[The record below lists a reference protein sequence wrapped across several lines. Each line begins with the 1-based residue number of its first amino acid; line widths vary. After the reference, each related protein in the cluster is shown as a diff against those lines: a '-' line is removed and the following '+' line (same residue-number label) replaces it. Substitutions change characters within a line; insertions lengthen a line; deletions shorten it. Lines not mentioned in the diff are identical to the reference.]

1 MQPSARRPFDLAT
14 PAPNGLRRGRTTGTC
29 ATAAVKAALLRL
41 VRGETVDAV
50 EVSLPDPDYCLEVPI
65 ARIEPLASGAV
76 RADVLKYAGDDPDNT
91 DGATIFAEVSVNH
104 AGEVRFMA
112 APGVGTVTQPGL
124 RVPPGEPAINPV
136 PRQMMRMAVDEV
148 LAGGANPGFDLAIG
162 CVDGERIARRTFN
175 PMLGI
180 VGGISILG
188 TSGIVE
194 PMSLAAWMASIEVY
208 VRVALGDAPEAIAFT
223 PGKIGRAYAA
233 HPLALSKKQVV
244 QIANFIGAS
253 LDYAQT
259 ALEEDRH
266 RLGTLW
272 VLGHPGKLAKV
283 LDGARGKLEGRVV
296 WRGSPM
302 SLDLPSLN
310 GRMALNLERGQFLP
324 VDPGLA
330 KLAGVLSLQGLL
342 HFATDLRGA
351 TGRGTPFESVAATG
365 TIASGIARTDDFA
378 VKGPQFQV
386 AMQGSANILEE
397 TQDLRV
403 TVTPKVDAT
412 SASLAAAFINPAI
425 GLGTLAA
432 QLILGD
438 QMSKAFATQYRVTG
452 SWADPK
458 IEKAS
463 SGGQTPAK

>member
-1 MQPSARRPFDLAT
+1 MQPPARRPFDLAAL
-14 PAPNGLRRGRTTGTC
+14 APNGLRRGRTTGTC

-50 EVSLPDPDYCLEVPI
+50 EVSLPDPDYYLEVPI
-65 ARIEPLASGAV
+65 ARVMPLAGGAV
-76 RADVLKYAGDDPDNT
+76 RADVLKFAGDDPDNT

-104 AGEVRFMA
+104 AGEVRFVA
-112 APGVGTVTQPGL
+112 AQGVGTVTQPGL

-233 HPLALSKKQVV
+233 HTLALSKKQVV
-244 QIANFIGAS
+244 QIANFVGAS

-283 LDGARGKLEGRVV
+283 LDSV
-296 WRGSPM
+296 WDTHSSKSG
-302 SLDLPSLN
+302 
-310 GRMALNLERGQFLP
+310 MAMG
-324 VDPGLA
+324 
-330 KLAGVLSLQGLL
+330 
-342 HFATDLRGA
+342 
-351 TGRGTPFESVAATG
+351 SVAAVAAELGFAAVLVEQIKTANTVENVIQILQHQPG
-365 TIASGIARTDDFA
+365 AQAFWREIEQRIAAL
-378 VKGPQFQV
+378 
-386 AMQGSANILEE
+386 MQ
-397 TQDLRV
+397 
-403 TVTPKVDAT
+403 PKVPRADRVAVRLFAMDGT
-412 SASLAAAFINPAI
+412 PLGAAH
-425 GLGTLAA
+425 
-432 QLILGD
+432 QE
-438 QMSKAFATQYRVTG
+438 TG
-452 SWADPK
+452 A
-458 IEKAS
+458 
-463 SGGQTPAK
+463 

>member
-29 ATAAVKAALLRL
+29 ATAAVKAALLKL

-65 ARIEPLASGAV
+65 ARVEPLASGAV

-162 CVDGERIARRTFN
+162 CVDGERIAKRTFN

-223 PGKIGRAYAA
+223 PGKIGRTYAA

-283 LDGARGKLEGRVV
+283 LDGV
-296 WRGSPM
+296 WDTHSSKSG
-302 SLDLPSLN
+302 
-310 GRMALNLERGQFLP
+310 MAMG
-324 VDPGLA
+324 
-330 KLAGVLSLQGLL
+330 
-342 HFATDLRGA
+342 
-351 TGRGTPFESVAATG
+351 SVAA
-365 TIASGIARTDDFA
+365 
-378 VKGPQFQV
+378 V
-386 AMQGSANILEE
+386 AAELG
-397 TQDLRV
+397 V
-403 TVTPKVDAT
+403 
-412 SASLAAAFINPAI
+412 AAALVEQIKTANTVENVIQILQHQPGAQAFWTEIEQRIAARMQPRVPRADRVAVRLFAMD
-425 GLGTLAA
+425 GTPLGAA
-432 QLILGD
+432 VQEAG
-438 QMSKAFATQYRVTG
+438 A
-452 SWADPK
+452 
-458 IEKAS
+458 
-463 SGGQTPAK
+463 

>member
-1 MQPSARRPFDLAT
+1 MQPPARRPFDLAT

-65 ARIEPLASGAV
+65 ARVEPLASGAV

-162 CVDGERIARRTFN
+162 CVDGERIAKRTFN

-283 LDGARGKLEGRVV
+283 LDGV
-296 WRGSPM
+296 WDTHSSKSG
-302 SLDLPSLN
+302 
-310 GRMALNLERGQFLP
+310 MAMG
-324 VDPGLA
+324 
-330 KLAGVLSLQGLL
+330 
-342 HFATDLRGA
+342 
-351 TGRGTPFESVAATG
+351 SVAA
-365 TIASGIARTDDFA
+365 
-378 VKGPQFQV
+378 V
-386 AMQGSANILEE
+386 AAELS
-397 TQDLRV
+397 V
-403 TVTPKVDAT
+403 
-412 SASLAAAFINPAI
+412 AAALVEQIKTANTVENVIQILQHQPGAQAFWTEIEHRIAARMQPRVPRADRVAVRLFAMD
-425 GLGTLAA
+425 GTPLGAA
-432 QLILGD
+432 VQEAG
-438 QMSKAFATQYRVTG
+438 V
-452 SWADPK
+452 
-458 IEKAS
+458 
-463 SGGQTPAK
+463 

>member
-1 MQPSARRPFDLAT
+1 M
-14 PAPNGLRRGRTTGTC
+14 
-29 ATAAVKAALLRL
+29 
-41 VRGETVDAV
+41 RGETVDAV

-283 LDGARGKLEGRVV
+283 LDGV
-296 WRGSPM
+296 WDTHSSKSG
-302 SLDLPSLN
+302 
-310 GRMALNLERGQFLP
+310 MAMG
-324 VDPGLA
+324 
-330 KLAGVLSLQGLL
+330 
-342 HFATDLRGA
+342 
-351 TGRGTPFESVAATG
+351 SVAAVAAELGVAAVLVEQIKTANTVENVIQILQHQPGAQAFWTEIEQRIAARMQPRVPRADRVAVRLFAMDG
-365 TIASGIARTDDFA
+365 TPLG
-378 VKGPQFQV
+378 
-386 AMQGSANILEE
+386 
-397 TQDLRV
+397 
-403 TVTPKVDAT
+403 
-412 SASLAAAFINPAI
+412 AA
-425 GLGTLAA
+425 
-432 QLILGD
+432 
-438 QMSKAFATQYRVTG
+438 
-452 SWADPK
+452 
-458 IEKAS
+458 
-463 SGGQTPAK
+463 GQEAGA